1 MDNGQT
7 SLSQDY
13 YDTVMTGGIEK
24 EKDGTLNCLL
34 EIMFQIF
41 KKKHLEKRQDVL
53 NNSLPECLWTCAN
66 SQQQGQGGE
75 GVKMVFQ

>member
-24 EKDGTLNCLL
+24 EKDGTLSCLL
-34 EIMFQIF
+34 EIMFQIY

-53 NNSLPECLWTCAN
+53 NN
-66 SQQQGQGGE
+66 
-75 GVKMVFQ
+75 